1 MFFQVTH
8 FLYQSAESQQTVSDP
23 LLSMASAADPTSS
36 LGATG
41 GRPSVQPATL
51 FSNAAMRGE
60 VAIQVITCSQD
71 IIEGFDFAREV
82 IQVSAF
88 AVYTLR
94 CYTCSCSCNETHYGG
109 EPEQS

>member
-1 MFFQVTH
+1 MTH

-23 LLSMASAADPTSS
+23 LPSVSSVADPTAS

-41 GRPSVQPATL
+41 GRSSGQPATL

-60 VAIQVITCSQD
+60 VAMQLITYSQD

-82 IQVSAF
+82 IQVNF
-88 AVYTLR
+88 CV
-94 CYTCSCSCNETHYGG
+94 
-109 EPEQS
+109 

>member
-1 MFFQVTH
+1 MTH
-8 FLYQSAESQQTVSDP
+8 FLYQSAENQQTVSNP
-23 LLSMASAADPTSS
+23 LPSVANVADPTSS

-41 GRPSVQPATL
+41 GRSTGQPATL

-82 IQVSAF
+82 IQVS
-88 AVYTLR
+88 
-94 CYTCSCSCNETHYGG
+94 S
-109 EPEQS
+109 